1 MSRIGKQPVIL
12 PKGVKAKLESGSILI
27 EGPKGKLDLV
37 IPSGIKVETNDD
49 KILAVRDSDEKE
61 VRSLHGT
68 IRALINNM
76 IKGVTEGYR
85 KELDVVG
92 TGYKAQVKGNA
103 LLLSLGFS
111 HQVEINIPTGIK
123 ISTPNPNRIIIDGTD
138 KQKVGEFAS
147 EIRKIYLPEP

>member
-1 MSRIGKQPVIL
+1 
-12 PKGVKAKLESGSILI
+12 
-27 EGPKGKLDLV
+27 
-37 IPSGIKVETNDD
+37 
-49 KILAVRDSDEKE
+49 
-61 VRSLHGT
+61 
-68 IRALINNM
+68 M

-147 EIRKIYLPEP
+147 EIRKIYLPEPYKGKGIRYVGEEVRKKLGKALAK